1 MRSTATLG
9 TYLYPEDLYSIPPR
23 VLVILSD
30 PWEKLTEAEQTTLT
44 KMITALRLNIATVQ
58 IITGA
63 TFTLAD
69 LAAYAPTKVIAL
81 GATLQG
87 SNRLYESFTHDGV
100 PVVVADA
107 LPRLDDLKKKN
118 LWLALRQMFGV

>member
-1 MRSTATLG
+1 MSQAASIE
-9 TYLYPEDLYSIPPR
+9 TYLYQEDLYSLPPR
-23 VLVILSD
+23 VLVIVSD

-58 IITGA
+58 IITRTA
-63 TFTLAD
+63 FTMAD

-87 SNRLYESFTHDGV
+87 SNRLYESFTQDGL